1 MLLKRAA
8 RQGQVMACRSR
19 RQTDSQ
25 DDIREN
31 GAINYREERCVRERE
46 EKNDFFPLENGC
58 CKQTVFAKAFLKLD
72 FVEKKTGIPQ
82 SEK

>member
-1 MLLKRAA
+1 
-8 RQGQVMACRSR
+8 VC
-19 RQTDSQ
+19 
-25 DDIREN
+25 E
-31 GAINYREERCVRERE
+31 RERK
-46 EKNDFFPLENGC
+46 KNDFFPLENGC